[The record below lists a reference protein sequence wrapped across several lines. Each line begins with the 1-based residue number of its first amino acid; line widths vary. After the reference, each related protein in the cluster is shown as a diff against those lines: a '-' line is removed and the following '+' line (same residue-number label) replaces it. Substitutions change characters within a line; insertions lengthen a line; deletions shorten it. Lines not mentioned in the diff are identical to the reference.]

1 MKLLKTQHIIMLIDK
16 AVTILG
22 IAFIFFGIY
31 QIYPPAA
38 WIVFGTILA
47 FPDISGGKAVK

>member
-1 MKLLKTQHIIMLIDK
+1 MKLPKTQHIIMLIDK